1 MRTEFTMAE
10 VGKLA
15 TVFAKYAGV
24 ANHISKETFL
34 KVMKNHMPGLVTND
48 EQLVEK
54 IFRLADPV
62 RPPQPPPPAPRCQLC
77 QSYHRARQ
85 ANAAAASRSCGCA
98 CLPPGR

>member
-1 MRTEFTMAE
+1 MAE

-62 RPPQPPPPAPRCQLC
+62 RPPPHSHHPTPSLSANYAILPSSR
-77 QSYHRARQ
+77 RARQ
-85 ANAAAASRSCGCA
+85 ADAAAASPSCGCA